1 MKGFSL
7 ELGRPDFH
15 FLPGQWVD
23 CYVEIDGR
31 AEVAGYSLTSSPLVE
46 GTIELAVKDI
56 GRNPVTQF
64 LHHRAR
70 AGHVVHI
77 DGAQGDFVYQRGI
90 GDSLVLIAGGIG
102 ITPVMSIIRDADEA
116 ATDASA
122 TLLYCARTP
131 EELLFRG
138 QLDSISARNPRIG
151 CVYTVTRP
159 AGTPWSGNAG
169 RIDSALLERAQLDK
183 RALFYVCRP
192 PAMITYM
199 LCLLGEFAVPH
210 SRIKYEKWFDSA

>member
-1 MKGFSL
+1 M
-7 ELGRPDFH
+7 
-15 FLPGQWVD
+15 
-23 CYVEIDGR
+23 
-31 AEVAGYSLTSSPLVE
+31 
-46 GTIELAVKDI
+46 
-56 GRNPVTQF
+56 
-64 LHHRAR
+64 
-70 AGHVVHI
+70 
-77 DGAQGDFVYQRGI
+77 
-90 GDSLVLIAGGIG
+90 LIAGGIG
-102 ITPVMSIIRDADEA
+102 IPPVMSIIRDADEA